1 MNGSIFYG
9 TLGRV
14 ISGMSYLSML
24 IVAMQIGGMFQF
36 MPPKVAAFI
45 LALGATATAFSE
57 RLQGGASKP
66 SVRTAAEE
74 ADKKNALEALNDKNH

>member
-9 TLGRV
+9 PLGRV
-14 ISGMSYLSML
+14 ISGLSYVSML

-45 LALGATATAFSE
+45 LALGATVTALSE
-57 RLQGGASKP
+57 RLQGGASSP
-66 SVRTAAEE
+66 QVRIAAQQS
-74 ADKKNALEALNDKNH
+74 DDKNEMEQLNK

>member
-9 TLGRV
+9 TLGRL
-14 ISGMSYLSML
+14 ISGLSYVSIL

-45 LALGATATAFSE
+45 LALGATITALSE
-57 RLQGGASKP
+57 RLQGGASNP
-66 SVRTAAEE
+66 QVRLAAQKSDSNNEME
-74 ADKKNALEALNDKNH
+74 RLNK

>member
-1 MNGSIFYG
+1 MNGTLFYG

-14 ISGMSYLSML
+14 LSAMSYVSML
-24 IVAMQIGGMFQF
+24 IIAMQIGGMFQF

-45 LALGATATAFSE
+45 LALGATLTAFSE

-66 SVRTAAEE
+66 EVRAA
-74 ADKKNALEALNDKNH
+74 AAASDKGNAE

>member
-1 MNGSIFYG
+1 MSGSLLYG
-9 TLGRV
+9 TIGRI
-14 ISGMSYLSML
+14 ISGASYVSML

-45 LALGATATAFSE
+45 LALGATLTAFSE

-66 SVRTAAEE
+66 EVRAAAEAGDQKE
-74 ADKKNALEALNDKNH
+74 NA

>member
-9 TLGRV
+9 TIGRLLSG
-14 ISGMSYLSML
+14 ISYVSML

-45 LALGATATAFSE
+45 LALGATLTAFSE
-57 RLQGGASKP
+57 RLTGGASNP
-66 SVRTAAEE
+66 EVRAA
-74 ADKKNALEALNDKNH
+74 AQASDAKNAREELNK

>member
-1 MNGSIFYG
+1 MNGTLFYG

-14 ISGMSYLSML
+14 ISALSYVSML

-45 LALGATATAFSE
+45 LALGATLTAFSE

-66 SVRTAAEE
+66 EVRAA
-74 ADKKNALEALNDKNH
+74 AAASDNKNDIDATNR

>member
-1 MNGSIFYG
+1 MNGTIFYG
-9 TLGRV
+9 TLGRF
-14 ISGMSYLSML
+14 ISGASYVSML

-45 LALGATATAFSE
+45 LGLGATLTAFSE

-66 SVRTAAEE
+66 EVRAA
-74 ADKKNALEALNDKNH
+74 AQASDNNNFNK

>member
-1 MNGSIFYG
+1 MNGTVFYG
-9 TLGRV
+9 PLGRV
-14 ISGMSYLSML
+14 ISGFSYVSML

-45 LALGATATAFSE
+45 LALGATLTAFSE

-66 SVRTAAEE
+66 EVREAAEL
-74 ADKKNALEALNDKNH
+74 ADNKNAIEQTNKEIQ

>member
-1 MNGSIFYG
+1 MNGTVFYG
-9 TLGRV
+9 TLGRI
-14 ISGMSYLSML
+14 ISALSYVSML

-45 LALGATATAFSE
+45 LALGATLTAFSE

-66 SVRTAAEE
+66 EVRRAAEVSDE
-74 ADKKNALEALNDKNH
+74 KNLNDQLNK